1 MERFRFDRLLE
12 LVTTVDLVVGLL
24 WFGLACLTVALLVL
38 MQTRWGQ
45 SRPLRKCLV
54 LSFLAH
60 MLLAGY
66 ATTVNIVAS
75 GPLRAQE
82 PVIEVSV
89 TEQEIKDR
97 FAARDSAAP
106 PKPWESF
113 AHESVAQPEPADLAR
128 AEPVELP
135 EPERPPTPER
145 TGLSEAPSLEDF
157 TLAETPP
164 PEPETVPTDTPM
176 DETTSS
182 GKAAEP
188 IHAPSA
194 QRREGARTQMPNR
207 PQQARRPA
215 HADTPQRRPEASR
228 RTGLPSPLLEQPL
241 PMPRLALVEPTPD
254 PEQSLPG
261 VRDSLTR
268 GSQGKPA
275 EWSDPQTPQPGTR
288 ADAAP
293 TLGAGPSAA
302 DSDDLKPPSL
312 AVRGQAG
319 PSGFS
324 PLDSVQGN
332 TPTVG
337 PPLLPLS
344 RRRTAENQVPAIY
357 RLRVAP
363 DRSRLAQAHGATPQ
377 TEESVKAALAWLAGT
392 QATDGHWDAR
402 TYSAGRELH
411 VAGRDRQGAGI
422 HADTGLTGLALLA
435 FLASGHTHQDGLYQ
449 DNVRRGLEYLIRVQ
463 GANGNLGGKATT
475 YAFMYCHAMAACAL
489 SEAYGMT
496 GDPGLKRPVERAI
509 VYTLAA
515 QDPTGGGWRYNP
527 GDPRDASRLG
537 LQLMPPTGD
546 TSQLGWQLMALRS
559 AELAGIPFPAEAR
572 RGAQEYLDEAS
583 SGQYGGLAAYRP
595 VEAPSRAMT
604 AEALVCRT
612 FLGMTPA
619 NPAAKEAADYLMG
632 ELPGEGPKNL
642 YYWYYGTLG
651 MYYLQGTHWHRW
663 NAALQRTLIASQRK
677 TGPQAGSWDP
687 DTVWGGYGGRVY
699 STAMATLSLEVY
711 YRFLPLYVE
720 AYVPR
725 RLIR

>member
-1 MERFRFDRLLE
+1 MERLRFDRLLE
-12 LVTTVDLVVGLL
+12 LVTTVDWVVGLL
-24 WFGLACLTVALLVL
+24 WFGLAGLTVALLVL
-38 MQTRWGQ
+38 MRTRWGQ

-60 MLLAGY
+60 MLLVGY

-75 GPLRAQE
+75 GPLQAKE

-89 TEQEIKDR
+89 TEQEIRDR

-128 AEPVELP
+128 PEPVELP
-135 EPERPPTPER
+135 EPQRPPAPDR

-157 TLAETPP
+157 TLAEAAP
-164 PEPETVPTDTPM
+164 PEPESVPTDTPM
-176 DETTSS
+176 EETTSS
-182 GKAAEP
+182 GKEAEP
-188 IHAPSA
+188 IQAPSA
-194 QRREGARTQMPNR
+194 QRREGARTRMPDR
-207 PQQARRPA
+207 PQQERRPA
-215 HADTPQRRPEASR
+215 HADTPQRAPEDSR

-241 PMPRLALVEPTPD
+241 PMPRLANVESTPD
-254 PEQSLPG
+254 PEKSLPG
-261 VRDSLTR
+261 ARDSLTR

-275 EWSDPQTPQPGTR
+275 EWSDPQTPQPGTQ

-293 TLGAGPSAA
+293 ILGAGPTAA

-312 AVRGQAG
+312 AMRGQTG
-319 PSGFS
+319 PSGSS
-324 PLDSVQGN
+324 PLDSIAGS
-332 TPTVG
+332 TPALG
-337 PPLLPLS
+337 PPVLPLS
-344 RRRTAENQVPAIY
+344 GRRSADNQVPAIY

-363 DRSRLAQAHGATPQ
+363 DRSRVAQAHGATPQ
-377 TEESVKAALAWLAGT
+377 TEEAVKAALAWLAKS
-392 QATDGHWDAR
+392 QSADGHWDAR
-402 TYSAGRELH
+402 AHGAGRELL
-411 VAGRDRQGAGI
+411 VAGRDRQSAGTR
-422 HADTGLTGLALLA
+422 ADTGVTGLALLA

-449 DNVRRGLEYLIRVQ
+449 DNVRRGLEYLIRMQ
-463 GANGNLGGKATT
+463 GADGNLGANADT

-489 SEAYGMT
+489 SEAYGMS
-496 GDPGLKRPVERAI
+496 GDPGLKRPVDRA
-509 VYTLAA
+509 VGYTLAA
-515 QDPTGGGWRYNP
+515 QDPTAGGWRYR
-527 GDPRDASRLG
+527 PRD
-537 LQLMPPTGD
+537 PGD
-546 TSQLGWQLMALRS
+546 TSQLGWQLMVLRS
-559 AELAGIPFPAEAR
+559 AELAGLPIPEKAR
-572 RGAQEYLDEAS
+572 RGAKKYLDEAS

-595 VEAPSRAMT
+595 VESPSRSMT

-612 FLGMTPA
+612 FLGMTPG

-632 ELPGEGPKNL
+632 ELPGDGPKNL

-663 NAALQRTLIASQRK
+663 NAALQRTLTASQRK

-711 YRFLPLYVE
+711 YRFLPIYLE

-725 RLIR
+725 RVIR

>member
-12 LVTTVDLVVGLL
+12 LVTSVDLVVGLL
-24 WFGLACLTVALLVL
+24 WFGLACLTVTLLVL

-75 GPLRAQE
+75 SPLHAEE

-97 FAARDSAAP
+97 FAARETPAT

-135 EPERPPTPER
+135 EPQRPPAPER
-145 TGLSEAPSLEDF
+145 TGLSEAPSLEEL
-157 TLAETPP
+157 TLSEAAP
-164 PEPETVPTDTPM
+164 PEPESVPTDAPT
-176 DETTSS
+176 DETTTS
-182 GKAAEP
+182 GKEAEP
-188 IHAPSA
+188 IQAPSA
-194 QRREGARTQMPNR
+194 QRREGARTRMPNQ
-207 PQQARRPA
+207 PQQERRPA
-215 HADTPQRRPEASR
+215 HADTPQVDPEESL

-241 PMPRLALVEPTPD
+241 PMPRLAHVDRTPN
-254 PEQSLPG
+254 PEESLPG
-261 VRDSLTR
+261 DRDSLTR

-275 EWSDPQTPQPGTR
+275 EWSDPDTPQPGTE

-293 TLGAGPSAA
+293 TLGAGPTAA
-302 DSDDLKPPSL
+302 DSDDLRPPSL
-312 AVRGQAG
+312 AVRGRAG
-319 PSGFS
+319 PSGAS
-324 PLDSVQGN
+324 PFDSVEGT
-332 TPTVG
+332 TPMVG
-337 PPLLPLS
+337 PPVLPLS
-344 RRRTAENQVPAIY
+344 RRRATDAQVPDVY

-377 TEESVKAALAWLAGT
+377 TEEAVKAALAWLART
-392 QATDGHWDAR
+392 QAADGHWDAH
-402 TYSAGRELH
+402 TYGAGREQR

-449 DNVRRGLEYLIRVQ
+449 DNVRRGLEYLIRMQ
-463 GANGNLGGKATT
+463 AENGNLGGKATT
-475 YAFMYCHAMAACAL
+475 YAFMYCHAMATCAL

-496 GDPGLKRPVERAI
+496 GDPGLKRPVERAV

-515 QDPTGGGWRYNP
+515 QDPTGGGWRYKP
-527 GDPRDASRLG
+527 GDP
-537 LQLMPPTGD
+537 GD

-559 AELAGIPFPAEAR
+559 AELAGIPIPAQAR
-572 RGAQEYLDEAS
+572 RGAQKYLDEAS
-583 SGQYGGLAAYRP
+583 SGHYGGLASYRP
-595 VEAPSRAMT
+595 VEAPSQPMT

-612 FLGMTPA
+612 FLGMTPGS
-619 NPAAKEAADYLMG
+619 PAAKEAADYLMA
-632 ELPGEGPKNL
+632 ELPGHGPKNL

-651 MYYLQGTHWHRW
+651 MYYLQGTQWHRW
-663 NAALQRTLIASQRK
+663 NAALQRTLTASQRK
-677 TGPQAGSWDP
+677 SGPQAGSWDP

-699 STAMATLSLEVY
+699 STAMATLCLEVY
-711 YRFLPLYVE
+711 YRFLPLYLE

-725 RLIR
+725 RVIR

>member
-38 MQTRWGQ
+38 MRTGWGQ

-60 MLLAGY
+60 VLLAGY

-75 GPLRAQE
+75 GPLHAKE
-82 PVIEVSV
+82 PVIQVSL

-97 FAARDSAAP
+97 FAVRDSAAP

-113 AHESVAQPEPADLAR
+113 ALESVVQPEPADLAR

-135 EPERPPTPER
+135 EPQRQPRPER
-145 TGLSEAPSLEDF
+145 TGLSEAPSLEDL
-157 TLAETPP
+157 TLAEAAP

-182 GKAAEP
+182 GKTAEP

-207 PQQARRPA
+207 PQQERRPA
-215 HADTPQRRPEASR
+215 HADAPQLRPEESI

-241 PMPRLALVEPTPD
+241 PMPRLAHVEPTPD

-275 EWSDPQTPQPGTR
+275 EWSDPQTPQPGTQ

-293 TLGAGPSAA
+293 TLGTGPTAA
-302 DSDDLKPPSL
+302 DTRDLKPPSL

-319 PSGFS
+319 PSGS
-324 PLDSVQGN
+324 GRLDSVQSS
-332 TPTVG
+332 TASVG
-337 PPLLPLS
+337 PPVLPLS
-344 RRRTAENQVPAIY
+344 RRRSVENQVPAIY

-363 DRSRLAQAHGATPQ
+363 DRSRIAQAHGATPQ
-377 TEESVKAALAWLAGT
+377 TEEAVKAALAWLAKT

-402 TYSAGRELH
+402 THSAGRELL

-422 HADTGLTGLALLA
+422 RADTGLTGLALLA

-449 DNVRRGLEYLIRVQ
+449 DNVRRGLEYLIRLQ
-463 GANGNLGGKATT
+463 GADGNLGGKAST
-475 YAFMYCHAMAACAL
+475 YAFMYCHAMAACAM

-496 GDPGLKRPVERAI
+496 GDPGLRRPVQRA
-509 VYTLAA
+509 VTYTLTA
-515 QDPTGGGWRYNP
+515 QDPSGGGWRYNP
-527 GDPRDASRLG
+527 GDP
-537 LQLMPPTGD
+537 GD

-559 AELAGIPFPAEAR
+559 AELAGIPIPAKAR
-572 RGAQEYLDEAS
+572 QGALKYLDEAS
-583 SGQYGGLAAYRP
+583 SGQYGGLAGYRP

-632 ELPGEGPKNL
+632 ELPGDGPKNL

-651 MYYLQGTHWHRW
+651 MYYLQGTHWNRW
-663 NAALQRTLIASQRK
+663 NAALQRTLTANQRK

-699 STAMATLSLEVY
+699 STALATLCLEVY
-711 YRFLPLYVE
+711 YRFLPLYLE
-720 AYVPR
+720 ASAPR
-725 RLIR
+725 RPIR